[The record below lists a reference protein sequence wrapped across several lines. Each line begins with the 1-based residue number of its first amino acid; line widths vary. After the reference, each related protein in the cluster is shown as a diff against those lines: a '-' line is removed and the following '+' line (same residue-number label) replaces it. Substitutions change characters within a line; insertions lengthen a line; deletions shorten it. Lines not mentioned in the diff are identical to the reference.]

1 LVGLLDRGGVTNHR
15 NGSRALPNFWREMK
29 FNTVIVDGDN
39 LAWKSFYALS
49 SLSHDGRPTGAIFG
63 TVNALL
69 SYYKKYEPDYLIV
82 TWTSRTN
89 FRKDIYPEYKAKRK
103 EKDNNYFEQRHIV
116 EKLLSA
122 MGINQAEV
130 PGFEADDI
138 MAEVA
143 LLGIEDG
150 SDVLII
156 SGDKD
161 LLQLVSYRVMV
172 LRNDKLYDSQT
183 VFDEFGCKPMDIPLW
198 LAINGDKS
206 DNIKG
211 VPKIG
216 PKKIAKLFSDYT
228 GILKSLIFTDDTS
241 PVIISPVLEK
251 VREHRETVD
260 INLKLIELKS
270 GRTEPKENI
279 IHKQIDQDKVVKM
292 IENHG
297 MNSLLVP
304 VLELMNG
311 RTSI

>member
-1 LVGLLDRGGVTNHR
+1 
-15 NGSRALPNFWREMK
+15 MK

-49 SLSHDGRPTGAIFG
+49 NLSHEGRPTGAIFG
-63 TVNALL
+63 TVNSLL

-82 TWTSRTN
+82 TWTSHTN

-103 EKDNNYFEQRHIV
+103 EKDNNYFEQQHIV

-143 LLGIEDG
+143 LLNIEADR
-150 SDVLII
+150 DVLII

-161 LLQLVSYRVMV
+161 LLQLVSDRVMV
-172 LRNDKLYDSQT
+172 LRNDKMYDSQT
-183 VFDEFGCKPMDIPLW
+183 VFEEFGCAPFEIPLW

-211 VPKIG
+211 VPQVG
-216 PKKIAKLFSDYT
+216 PKTITKLFKDYT
-228 GILKSLIFTDDTS
+228 GILKSLIFTGDTS
-241 PVIISPVLEK
+241 PIVVSPILQK
-251 VREHRETVD
+251 VREHSSIID
-260 INLKLIELKS
+260 MNLKLIELKS
-270 GRTEPKENI
+270 GRIEQNENI
-279 IHKQIDQDKVVKM
+279 IYKQIDQDKVIKIV
-292 IENHG
+292 EAHG

-304 VLELMNG
+304 ILEWMHG
-311 RTSI
+311 RSSI